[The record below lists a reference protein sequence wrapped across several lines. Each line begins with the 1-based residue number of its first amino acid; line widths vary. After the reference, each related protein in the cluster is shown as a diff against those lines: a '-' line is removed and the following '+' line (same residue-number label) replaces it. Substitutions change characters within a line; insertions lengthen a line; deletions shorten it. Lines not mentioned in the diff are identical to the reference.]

1 MPLPPYTLATT
12 AGSWTFDPVI
22 ALLLVLLAV
31 GYLAGVRRARRRGG
45 WPWWRVAFFVVLGLG
60 GVAACTMTPLAV
72 DNHTHLWAL
81 AVQLTL
87 LLALVPVPL
96 ALGDPVGL
104 ARAALGDRGRERL
117 DRALTGPV
125 VRVLTFP
132 VVAAIL
138 ATGFMLVVFFTG
150 ILLAAL
156 RHPAAMD
163 GVYLAALVVGCLAA
177 LPMLGAEILP
187 EWCTEPFRLLFAFV
201 DGLVDAVPG
210 VLVMTTGTRL
220 AGGWFTG
227 HGEDPNWGVHVA
239 GAAMLALSEVVAL
252 PIFFIVLFR
261 WAAREGAF
269 EHRAAPA
276 RAAVPHSLERG
287 APPEPELQ
295 RPWWETEGFGS
306 RNRPFGGD

>member
-1 MPLPPYTLATT
+1 MPLPPYALATT

-22 ALLLVLLAV
+22 TLLLVLLAV
-31 GYLAGVRRARRRGG
+31 GYLTGVRRARLRGG
-45 WPWWRVAFFVVLGLG
+45 WPWWRVAFFIVLGLG
-60 GVAACTMTPLAV
+60 GVAACTMTPLAT
-72 DNHTHLWAL
+72 DNHVHLWAL

-104 ARAALGDRGRERL
+104 ARAALGDHGRERL

-138 ATGFMLVVFFTG
+138 ATGFMLVVFFSG
-150 ILLAAL
+150 VLLAAL

-220 AGGWFTG
+220 AGGWFAG
-227 HGEDPNWGVHVA
+227 RGEDPNWDVHVA
-239 GAAMLALSEVVAL
+239 GAAMLALSELVAL

-276 RAAVPHSLERG
+276 RTPVPHVPEG
-287 APPEPELQ
+287 VPPELELQ
-295 RPWWETEGFGS
+295 RPWWETEGYGP
-306 RNRPFGGD
+306 RNRPFGGE